1 MSNVK
6 VEFKVNTKSTNEVYL
21 VGSIP
26 QLGGWDVK
34 KAIKLEKNENGVFVL
49 SKLLATG
56 QIIEFKLLADK
67 DWNRVEKGMY
77 NEELQNHI
85 FTPEKG
91 LVVEVDVP
99 RFNK

>member
-6 VEFKVNTKSTNEVYL
+6 VEFRVNSKAASEVYI
-21 VGSIP
+21 VGNVV
-26 QLGGWDVK
+26 QLGNWDVK
-34 KAIKLEKNENGVFVL
+34 KAIKLDKTSDGIFNV

-56 QIIEFKLLADK
+56 QLIEFKLLADK
-67 DWNRVEKGMY
+67 DWSRVEKGMY
-77 NEELQNHI
+77 NEEIQNHI

-91 LVVEVDVP
+91 LIVEIDVA